1 MRRYLA
7 GIAKRVLP
15 MRFVRWYRRR
25 RALRKYLRALS
36 YEVYERQVRIEL
48 ADLEG
53 RIAARRDGFYDK
65 LVKEVLER
73 TDLILQELDRR
84 IEGLT
89 ARHGRELRDLRAE
102 VDALRADLGARLA
115 DATTD

>member
-1 MRRYLA
+1 VRRKLA

-15 MRFVRWYRRR
+15 KRFVRWYRRR
-25 RALRKYLRALS
+25 RALRKYLRALA

-48 ADLEG
+48 DDLEG
-53 RIAARRDGFYDK
+53 RIAARRDGFYER

-89 ARHGRELRDLRAE
+89 SRHGN
-102 VDALRADLGARLA
+102 
-115 DATTD
+115 